1 MNIEAELAHE
11 DTKKKIRIY
20 AQMFAYEKLA
30 VPKTTMQYDAHTGL
44 SVPVTES
51 YKEYEGKQLAVN
63 YNDLYI
69 PEPELDHLLKELCNA
84 IKADMRSK
92 GLVK

>member
-11 DTKKKIRIY
+11 NTKKKIRIY
-20 AQMFAYEKLA
+20 AQMFAYEKLS
-30 VPKTTMQYDAHTGL
+30 VPKTTMQYDSQTGL
-44 SVPVTES
+44 TVPVTEN

-69 PEPELDHLLKELCNA
+69 PEHELDHLLKELSMA
-84 IKADMRSK
+84 IKQDMKSK